1 MREIGLLSRI
11 LANSFDW
18 VVWIQYNPLELS
30 LTLTKALTQ
39 NNGWT
44 IIKKKC
50 YLSLGVRMS

>member
-11 LANSFDW
+11 LANSCDW
-18 VVWIQYNPLELS
+18 VVWIQYNHLESS

-44 IIKKKC
+44 IIKKGNC
-50 YLSLGVRMS
+50 

>member
-44 IIKKKC
+44 IIKKNVT
-50 YLSLGVRMS
+50 YH